1 MSKRNVVKRAMG
13 IDKNIIGENVLRE
26 MNPADR
32 KKYFPGQ
39 LTMPESH
46 DKADSR
52 LEKEL
57 HNDFINFLHLHDL
70 DFCHPRGDKKST
82 IAVGRSD
89 FLVWHKT
96 FICFVEFKASWGR
109 LSDAQKA
116 FIARQEAKGTP
127 ILVTKSLVEAMNF
140 VTTHLLLPWTDPQN
154 AMEESDSNTIA
165 PRVAAPS

>member
-1 MSKRNVVKRAMG
+1 MG
-13 IDKNIIGENVLRE
+13 IDKNIIGPNVLGQ
-26 MNPADR
+26 MNEADR

-46 DKADSR
+46 EKADNK

-57 HNDFINFLHLHDL
+57 HNQFINFLHLNSVNY
-70 DFCHPRGDKKST
+70 CHARTDKKST

-89 FLVWHKT
+89 FLCWKKT
-96 FICFVEFKASWGR
+96 LICFVEFKAHWGR

-116 FIARQEAKGTP
+116 FIASQEADGTP
-127 ILVTKSLVEAMNF
+127 IIVTKSLVDAMNF
-140 VTTHLLLPWTDPQN
+140 VTTNLLLPWTDPQN

-165 PRVAAPS
+165 QPVADPS